1 MQWLHYDHDMPTII
15 RFASSTV
22 TLYAADHLPPHF
34 HVRLKDGREALVVID
49 TLEILSSSIPPRE
62 LREALHW
69 AGANQDT
76 LRAKWKELN
85 P

>member
-1 MQWLHYDHDMPTII
+1 MQWLHYDHSMPTII

-34 HVRLKDGREALVVID
+34 HVRL
-49 TLEILSSSIPPRE
+49 
-62 LREALHW
+62 
-69 AGANQDT
+69 
-76 LRAKWKELN
+76 RAKWKELN